1 MPVKILT
8 NMRLRGCIFFDKCTI
23 SCRAAIIGYSFLFL
37 FLFYLSSFS
46 RTEKNFL
53 TFFQVRKSIECCSS
67 LLLLYILVNYFAPL
81 QFPLISYDGWLSVQS
96 LISKDEVGCL
106 NVLSALGSHDQVIGI
121 ILKFQS
127 LCTICLTQL

>member
-23 SCRAAIIGYSFLFL
+23 SYRAAIIGYSFLFL

-53 TFFQVRKSIECCSS
+53 TFFQVRKSIGCCSS

-81 QFPLISYDGWLSVQS
+81 
-96 LISKDEVGCL
+96 
-106 NVLSALGSHDQVIGI
+106 
-121 ILKFQS
+121 
-127 LCTICLTQL
+127 